1 MRVVAPPR
9 PAGLSGVPPA
19 QPHGFS
25 ELVHAPTRLSLL
37 SLLSATDRIEFGL
50 LRDALELSDSALS
63 KQLSILEQAGLVA
76 LERDGIGRG
85 KRVRVRMTDS
95 GRRTFD
101 DHVAALQAI
110 VRRGATGTPRWS
122 TSPG

>member
-1 MRVVAPPR
+1 MVAPTR
-9 PAGLSGVPPA
+9 PSGLSAVPPV
-19 QPHGFS
+19 QPPGFS

-50 LRDALELSDSALS
+50 LRDGLALSDSALS
-63 KQLSILEQAGLVA
+63 KQLGILEEAGLVA
-76 LERDGIGRG
+76 LERDGVGRG

-110 VRRGATGTPRWS
+110 VRRGAPGPPSQS
-122 TSPG
+122 TSAS

>member
-1 MRVVAPPR
+1 MPP
-9 PAGLSGVPPA
+9 VQPP
-19 QPHGFS
+19 GFS

-63 KQLSILEQAGLVA
+63 KQLGTLEEAGLVV
-76 LERDGIGRG
+76 LEREGVGRG
-85 KRVRVRMTDS
+85 KKVRVRMTDS

-101 DHVAALQAI
+101 DHVAALQVI
-110 VRRGATGTPRWS
+110 VRRGAPDTPGQS